1 MNRLNVA
8 SPLFRCAL
16 GVVFLAL
23 FDAASS
29 ASVIYEYR
37 ELGST
42 AVIGTLE
49 IMAPPASTGSGWSTA
64 DSSDVIALFL
74 DDGVFGLGPD
84 NLLLAGGTLS
94 VVISSLDGSKLDGGG
109 MGITFPTIFPPSPAD
124 PTIDRALSFA
134 FDVPAGGDFIA
145 LATFLTFPDGSVI
158 IGDLFLDGDWA
169 AVCGSRNLARS
180 LCWAWVS
187 WLQDGRPGADVAK
200 RSVELRVS
208 FTDRDLIH
216 SEPSRG

>member
-1 MNRLNVA
+1 MVMNRLNVA

-16 GVVFLAL
+16 GIVFLAL
-23 FDAASS
+23 FHAPSY

-74 DDGVFGLGPD
+74 DDSLFGLGPD

-94 VVISSLDGSKLDGGG
+94 VVIESLDGSKLDGGG
-109 MGITFPTIFPPSPAD
+109 VGITFPTIFPPSPAD
-124 PTIDRALSFA
+124 PTIDRTLSFA
-134 FDVPAGGDFIA
+134 FDVPAGGDFIG

-169 AVCGSRNLARS
+169 AVAVPEPGTFALLGMGLLAAGRS
-180 LCWAWVS
+180 AWAPTS
-187 WLQDGRPGADVAK
+187 LIGRSNDA
-200 RSVELRVS
+200 
-208 FTDRDLIH
+208 
-216 SEPSRG
+216 